1 MRREERR
8 EERIK
13 ERTKKTGKGETLQQ
27 LLPSYS
33 RSFYQSIYSSIY
45 HVHTGK
51 MRAGSIGS
59 RASDWDAWYKLKLVF
74 PLNVLSASTILGK
87 RQIYKTD
94 R

>member
-1 MRREERR
+1 MEE
-8 EERIK
+8 K
-13 ERTKKTGKGETLQQ
+13 DGEGENTATIASI
-27 LLPSYS
+27 LLEVI
-33 RSFYQSIYSSIY
+33 YQSIHSSIY

-59 RASDWDAWYKLKLVF
+59 RASDWDAWNKLMLVF
-74 PLNVLSASTILGK
+74 PLNALSASTILGK

>member
-13 ERTKKTGKGETLQQ
+13 ERRKKTGMGEILQE
-27 LLPSYS
+27 LLPSCS
-33 RSFYQSIYSSIY
+33 RSIYQSIYSSIY

-59 RASDWDAWYKLKLVF
+59 RASDWDAWNKLMLVF
-74 PLNVLSASTILGK
+74 PLNALSASTILGK
-87 RQIYKTD
+87 RQI
-94 R
+94 